1 MQRILTLNA
10 EPNQFVH
17 SVCRILRADW
27 PKIITVL
34 PNLICKQT
42 ELGKDELKT
51 RRRGLSNYLRLAL
64 TLVDGRRDAAT
75 LGVLSESISQNPEI
89 LPTLL
94 AGGYIEVIGESER
107 TSSDTR
113 TLEDLARAAA
123 ATRAQAAPAA
133 FDSRMNPA
141 QLSESNI
148 TMERPV
154 ISGQGAGLS
163 NLAAAKLTLTQALN
177 ASLGAESGAA
187 CQRVMQANS
196 IEDMLL
202 LLPKLSDLVGLYTNK
217 AEGRKLA
224 ETVQDLL
231 MR

>member
-1 MQRILTLNA
+1 MLTCDSRLA
-10 EPNQFVH
+10 
-17 SVCRILRADW
+17 SIRASCLHCNIRHTV
-27 PKIITVL
+27 KITAVL

-107 TSSDTR
+107 SANGPQSLGGLTD
-113 TLEDLARAAA
+113 AAA
-123 ATRAQAAPAA
+123 AVRAQALVSPQQTQTSAH
-133 FDSRMNPA
+133 
-141 QLSESNI
+141 QLSAERSLTEKAASSGNDSN
-148 TMERPV
+148 
-154 ISGQGAGLS
+154 LS
-163 NLAAAKLTLTQALN
+163 NLSAAKLALTRALT
-177 ASLGAESGAA
+177 ASLGNESAAA
-187 CQRVMQANS
+187 CQRVMQTNS
-196 IEDMLL
+196 VEDMLL
-202 LLPKLSDLVGLYTNK
+202 LLPKLSDLVGLYTSK

-224 ETVQDLL
+224 DVVQDLL